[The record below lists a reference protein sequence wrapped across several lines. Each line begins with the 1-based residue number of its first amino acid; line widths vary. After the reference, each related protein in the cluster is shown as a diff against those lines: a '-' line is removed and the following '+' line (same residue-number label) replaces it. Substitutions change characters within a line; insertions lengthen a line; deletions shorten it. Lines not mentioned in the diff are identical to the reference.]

1 MLVPVW
7 EVGELIWFHFDITIQ
22 HSICGDYFTGWAQVW
37 KHILAMLQAEV
48 LFSSNVHFY
57 TSYIL
62 SVNYVLPQT
71 RACKN
76 FENRMNTKKV
86 IDIHDYDFTLK
97 DLVGYNKLVWS
108 VGDLF
113 PGPEIILLAWTKCE
127 NTSLPCFRQ
136 RYFFSANAYFY
147 TCYSLFVIYVLPRT
161 RACKNFE
168 NLINT
173 KKVIDIYDYDYTI
186 NASGHLV
193 SNGHYRVK
201 R

>member
-1 MLVPVW
+1 MNWLDSISTSQFSIPF
-7 EVGELIWFHFDITIQ
+7 VGIISLAGLKCENTYWPCFRQ
-22 HSICGDYFTGWAQVW
+22 RYF
-37 KHILAMLQAEV
+37 
-48 LFSSNVHFY
+48 FSSNVHFY

-136 RYFFSANAYFY
+136 RHFFLQTHIFTHVIAYLY
-147 TCYSLFVIYVLPRT
+147 STCYREHVHV
-161 RACKNFE
+161 KNMQ
-168 NLINT
+168 I
-173 KKVIDIYDYDYTI
+173 
-186 NASGHLV
+186 
-193 SNGHYRVK
+193 
-201 R
+201 